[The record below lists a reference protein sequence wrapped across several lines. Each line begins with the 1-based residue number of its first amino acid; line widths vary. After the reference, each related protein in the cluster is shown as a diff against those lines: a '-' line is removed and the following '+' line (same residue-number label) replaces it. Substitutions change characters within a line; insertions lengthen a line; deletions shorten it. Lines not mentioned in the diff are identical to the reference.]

1 MTGTIEDI
9 KKAQKIITK
18 ARNFFIYY
26 RAQLK
31 KQQQRNLDN
40 RSEEYL
46 LYYNSKLQAEL
57 TAINEIEP
65 QILELLEA
73 YTDANDLLHDKENF
87 SDKELL
93 QKIILR
99 ASRIYITSRQH

>member
-31 KQQQRNLDN
+31 KQ

-93 QKIILR
+93 QKIILS